1 MSFDLVEDTI
11 SQILSKDDN
20 SEFVIPS
27 FQRAYSW
34 EKKNWDNL
42 FDDIIENEAGYF
54 IGSMIM
60 LSGPEND
67 RKGGKKKKF
76 TVIDGQQRL
85 TTISILLCA
94 IYDTFNELK
103 IEFDKESPEYSTYL
117 QLKFM
122 IALPTKNDAGEK
134 WSPRLVLQDLNDNK
148 ETYYTLLNKIGFE
161 NSHKASRAGV
171 RRIFLAFNR
180 FKLRIKQEIEHN
192 GEEAETY
199 LLDLLERV
207 FNTTVVDIT
216 VRDISDAIQIF
227 STLNNRGLPLSAADI
242 IKTTIMMQFNK
253 DANTEL
259 DGWNQL
265 IDNINEGKEKV
276 SDRFFRS
283 FFNSILADIK
293 NRYRYDSKIVKSGNL
308 LESVEEICKLDIS
321 WVYDEMCKSSDDYAI
336 ITAKE
341 TTESDELNKSLTGL
355 SRLDSTTSYVLLLYL
370 FRKKRSDEISTQNMI
385 DVVDY
390 LIKFFVRRNLLDIPQ
405 ARGIPKLFI
414 DITYK
419 IYALRG
425 DEVVNKIKSI
435 LTSESANL
443 SSFVYYLNGP
453 LYEDNQ
459 NLTRFILA
467 SISEH
472 HCNKEFK
479 SIWDK
484 DKDDKYIWTI
494 EHILPQTLTDEWK
507 KMISP
512 DNPDE
517 AEDIQERCV
526 HKIGNLTLS
535 GNNSSLSNAPFKEKR
550 DAMKND
556 VPIGYNNGL
565 WLNNDLKDIES
576 WNETLI
582 KERSEKLMMEAVH
595 LFSFDTTELD
605 QYINEEIDINDLIS
619 KPVD

>member
-20 SEFVIPS
+20 SIFVIPS
-27 FQRAYSW
+27 FQRAFSW
-34 EKKNWDNL
+34 EKKNWDSL
-42 FDDIIENEAGYF
+42 FDDIIENEPGYF

-60 LSGPEND
+60 LSDPKND
-67 RKGGKKKKF
+67 RKGGKKKVF

-103 IEFDKESPEYSTYL
+103 IDFDVESPEYSTYL

-122 IALPTKNDAGEK
+122 IALPTKNDVGEK
-134 WSPRLVLQDLNDNK
+134 WSPRLELQDLNDNK
-148 ETYYTLLNKIGFE
+148 DTYYSLLNKIGFE
-161 NSHKASRAGV
+161 NAHKVPRAGV

-180 FKLRIKQEIEHN
+180 FKLRIKQEIELS
-192 GEEAETY
+192 GENAETY

-242 IKTTIMMQFNK
+242 IKTSIMMQFNK
-253 DANTEL
+253 NANAEL

-276 SDRFFRS
+276 SDRFFRVY
-283 FFNSILADIK
+283 FNSISADIK
-293 NRYRYDSKIVKSGNL
+293 RKYRYDSKIVKSGNL
-308 LESVEEICKLDIS
+308 LESVDAILKLDVNWIYS
-321 WVYDEMCKSSDDYAI
+321 EMCKSSKDYAI
-336 ITAKE
+336 ITTKDS
-341 TTESDELNKSLTGL
+341 TDSDELNRSLLSL
-355 SRLDSTTSYVLLLYL
+355 SRLDSTTSYILLLYL
-370 FRKKRSDEISTQNMI
+370 FRKKRNNEISTQNLI
-385 DVVDY
+385 DIVNF
-390 LIKFFVRRNLLDIPQ
+390 LIKFFVRRNLLDVPQ
-405 ARGIPKLFI
+405 ARGIPKLFVELI
-414 DITYK
+414 DQIHP
-419 IYALRG
+419 LQG
-425 DEVVNKIKSI
+425 DDLVIKIKSTLI
-435 LTSESANL
+435 SESANL
-443 SSFVYYLNGP
+443 FSFIYQLGGS

-467 SISEH
+467 TISEH

-479 SIWDK
+479 SVWDK
-484 DKDDKYIWTI
+484 DKEGKFVWTI
-494 EHILPQTLTDEWK
+494 EHILPQTLNDGWK
-507 KMISP
+507 AMISP

-517 AEDIQERCV
+517 AENIQDRCV

-535 GNNSSLSNAPFKEKR
+535 GNNSSLSNASFVEKR
-550 DAMKND
+550 DALKNG

-565 WLNNDLKDIES
+565 WLNNDLKNIDE

-582 KERSEKLMMEAVH
+582 KERSEKLIEEAIR
-595 LFSFDTTELD
+595 LFSFDKEELD
-605 QYINEEIDINDLIS
+605 TYKKDECMIDN
-619 KPVD
+619 